1 MLISLGLEILSR
13 LVCACNGMGTFDRR
27 NNAFGLAE
35 ILESAHG
42 FLIGRPRIVD
52 TSDFLEP
59 CVLRTH
65 RGVVQTSGDGI
76 RIEGLAFG
84 ILKKIA
90 LGTLKHTQFTGSRC
104 EANGMASGFRTIA
117 ACLIAVQVHAF
128 VIKER
133 IHDADGIGTATDA
146 CTNRIRVIDTI
157 PILKLLLSF
166 LADDLLEIAH
176 HSREWMRT
184 GNSAQQVV
192 SVFYIGNPV
201 TKSLVDGV
209 LENAIS
215 QSDFHH
221 LGTEHAHAS
230 DVKRLT
236 TRIDLAHVDT
246 ALQSKHG
253 AHRSGGDTVLT
264 CTGFSN
270 DPSLAHALDQQGLT
284 ECIVDLV
291 RASVV
296 QILTLEE
303 HAGVKTSLFP
313 QTLGKARRIG
323 QR

>member
-1 MLISLGLEILSR
+1 MLR
-13 LVCACNGMGTFDRR
+13 A
-27 NNAFGLAE
+27 
-35 ILESAHG
+35 
-42 FLIGRPRIVD
+42 
-52 TSDFLEP
+52 
-59 CVLRTH
+59 H

-90 LGTLKHTQFTGSRC
+90 LGTLEHTQFTGSRC

-166 LADDLLEIAH
+166 LADDLLEVAH
-176 HSREWMRT
+176 HCRERMWTCDR
-184 GNSAQQVV
+184 AKQVV
-192 SVFYIGNPV
+192 RVFDVGDPV
-201 TKSLVDGV
+201 SQSLIDGV

-236 TRIDLAHVDT
+236 TRIDLTHVD
-246 ALQSKHG
+246 AAFQAEHG
-253 AHRSGGDTVLT
+253 AHRSGGHAMLSRA
-264 CTGFSN
+264 GFS
-270 DPSLAHALDQQGLT
+270 DDTGLPHALDQQSLPKR
-284 ECIVDLV
+284 IVDLV
-291 RASVV
+291 RAGMVE
-296 QILTLEE
+296 ILTLEE
-303 HAGVKTSLFP
+303 HTRVETGFFFE
-313 QTLGKARRIG
+313 TLGETRSVS

>member
-1 MLISLGLEILSR
+1 
-13 LVCACNGMGTFDRR
+13 
-27 NNAFGLAE
+27 
-35 ILESAHG
+35 
-42 FLIGRPRIVD
+42 
-52 TSDFLEP
+52 
-59 CVLRTH
+59 
-65 RGVVQTSGDGI
+65 
-76 RIEGLAFG
+76 
-84 ILKKIA
+84 
-90 LGTLKHTQFTGSRC
+90 
-104 EANGMASGFRTIA
+104 
-117 ACLIAVQVHAF
+117 
-128 VIKER
+128 
-133 IHDADGIGTATDA
+133 
-146 CTNRIRVIDTI
+146 
-157 PILKLLLSF
+157 
-166 LADDLLEIAH
+166 
-176 HSREWMRT
+176 MRT

-209 LENAIS
+209 LKDVIA
-215 QSDFHH
+215 QGDFHDFR
-221 LGTEHAHAS
+221 TKHAHTCN
-230 DVKRLT
+230 VQGLT